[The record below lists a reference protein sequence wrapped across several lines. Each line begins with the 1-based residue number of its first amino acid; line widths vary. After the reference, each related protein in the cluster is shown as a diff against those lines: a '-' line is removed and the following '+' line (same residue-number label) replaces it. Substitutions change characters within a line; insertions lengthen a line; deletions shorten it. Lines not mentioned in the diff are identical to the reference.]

1 MKTIR
6 FEELLGREVHGPD
19 GKRVGR
25 ILAVA
30 VERDGK
36 DCVVREYLLG
46 TAALFTR
53 LGLSAGRLIGVRI
66 KRKPLCIPWDQ
77 LDVGD
82 PKKPRLLCPA
92 DELKEQSRSPKNP

>member
-25 ILAVA
+25 ILAVT
-30 VERDGK
+30 VERDGE

-53 LGLSAGRLIGVRI
+53 LGLTAGRLVGVRI
-66 KRKPLCIPWDQ
+66 KRQPLCIPWDQ
-77 LDVGD
+77 LDIGD
-82 PKKPRLLCPA
+82 PKRPRLLCPA
-92 DELKEQSRSPKNP
+92 DELKEQAEKKK

>member
-6 FEELLGREVHGPD
+6 FEELLGRQVHGPD

-25 ILAVA
+25 ILAVT
-30 VERDGK
+30 VERDGE

-53 LGLSAGRLIGVRI
+53 LGLTAGRLVGVPI

-82 PKKPRLLCPA
+82 PRKPRLLCPA
-92 DELKEQSRSPKNP
+92 DELKEQTEKKK